1 MWMKEIPWMAET
13 DQMVDPLSFEWMLL
27 TNAREDL
34 EEYWLGATHPRH
46 KRPLKIPG
54 SGKMCFRHLM
64 IGHRHSAQRITQQLD
79 QHAGALKGRRRFSL
93 FSSSPVNTEPL
104 DKVDWHGNKVLD
116 GVNGTAANMLIQ
128 YRKHLVG
135 QVPALG
141 AARQKPRK
149 AIWISRED
157 AGTRRVLNAARL
169 KAILEESG
177 FEVQTLALERTG
189 QEETHLAFRT
199 ASLIV
204 GPHDAGFANAMIA
217 SPRSVVMELHP
228 WGYQEWVRRS
238 AGLR

>member
-1 MWMKEIPWMAET
+1 MAET

-135 QVPALG
+135 QVPKVSAHERPRLISWAAQEGIQLPLDVPTG
-141 AARQKPRK
+141 A
-149 AIWISRED
+149 
-157 AGTRRVLNAARL
+157 V
-169 KAILEESG
+169 
-177 FEVQTLALERTG
+177 
-189 QEETHLAFRT
+189 
-199 ASLIV
+199 
-204 GPHDAGFANAMIA
+204 A
-217 SPRSVVMELHP
+217 SPGVKTELL
-228 WGYQEWVRRS
+228 GG
-238 AGLR
+238 A